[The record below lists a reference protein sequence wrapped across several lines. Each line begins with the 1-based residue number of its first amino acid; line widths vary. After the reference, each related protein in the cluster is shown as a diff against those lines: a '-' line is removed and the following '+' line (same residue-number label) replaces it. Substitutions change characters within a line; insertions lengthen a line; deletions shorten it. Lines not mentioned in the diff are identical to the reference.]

1 MLVFIFYFFQ
11 LCCGGCSHAF
21 VSPSGSLRLKT
32 QQWLLGSAMEHCNVD
47 CCGAEIQL
55 LKNLQDFPE
64 RFTSSQY
71 LVNAF
76 LSLDDEDL
84 DSWESEAKRWARAL
98 FLIIKG
104 EHQLAPILRVCHLP

>member
-1 MLVFIFYFFQ
+1 MFSSVCF
-11 LCCGGCSHAF
+11 S
-21 VSPSGSLRLKT
+21 SGSLRLKT
-32 QQWLLGSAMEHCNVD
+32 QEWLLGSATEHCNVN

-71 LVNAF
+71 LVDGF

-84 DSWESEAKRWARAL
+84 DAWESESKRWARAL

-104 EHQLAPILRVCHLP
+104 EDQQAPILRVCHLPLSTANSDCLL